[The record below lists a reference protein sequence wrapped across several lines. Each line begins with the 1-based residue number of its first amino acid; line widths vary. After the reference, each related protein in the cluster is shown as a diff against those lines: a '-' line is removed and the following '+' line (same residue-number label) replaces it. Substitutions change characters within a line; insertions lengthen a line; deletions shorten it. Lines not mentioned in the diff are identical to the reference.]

1 MVFDNDYI
9 RHLYGRL
16 DFSLAITDIYEHFGH
31 FGGIKFGVISY
42 K

>member
-1 MVFDNDYI
+1 MVFDNDNVED
-9 RHLYGRL
+9 LCGRL
-16 DFSLAITDIYEHFGH
+16 DFNLAIIYDHFGH